1 MALRSMPDRELHD
14 LPFSAGAERAV
25 NLSLDEAEVIRCL
38 FLRGALSRT
47 DLARETRFS
56 RTKITDLVNQLL
68 ERDILQEI
76 DRADLDRGK
85 WKNLAI
91 NQSLGYLVGID
102 IGTTSVD
109 IGLADCSC
117 SLIDRKSAVT
127 DVNDGPQ
134 AVLTRSLK
142 LLNDILQENGVGEE
156 QILGI
161 GVGVPGPVSYPS
173 GMVIGGQFTPG
184 WEGFKIQDIL
194 KAHFPNVV
202 IKVDNDANLMAV
214 GSHKEGVA
222 QNKSDFIFVKVG
234 TGIGSGVYSGGHL
247 YRGATSCAGHIGHTC
262 VDFNGPV
269 CRCGNRGCL
278 EAMAGGPAIANAA
291 NDAVD
296 AGESTVLETL
306 KKEMDGPLTAVQVGQ
321 AAAMRDRASQQI
333 IIRSATLIGRVLAGA
348 INLYN
353 PSLIVIGGG
362 VSKLG
367 NLFLAEIRR
376 EVLKRAYSYTTMGLQ
391 IEFSPIVDDVGVIGA
406 VHFIRD
412 WTFTVDGL
420 NISAVS

>member
-1 MALRSMPDRELHD
+1 MDSRSMADHKLPDP
-14 LPFSAGAERAV
+14 PFSGEAERAV

-38 FLRGALSRT
+38 FSRGALSRT

-56 RTKITDLVNQLL
+56 RSKVTDLVNQLL
-68 ERDILQEI
+68 ARDILQEI
-76 DRADLDRGK
+76 DRAGLDRGK

-109 IGLADCSC
+109 VGLADCSC
-117 SLIDRKSAVT
+117 SLIDRKSAIT
-127 DVNDGPQ
+127 HVNDGPK
-134 AVLTRSLK
+134 AVLGRALQ
-142 LLNDILQENGVGEE
+142 LLFEILQENDVEQA

-184 WEGFKIQDIL
+184 WEGFKIQDFL
-194 KAHFPNVV
+194 MAKFPDVA
-202 IKVDNDANLMAV
+202 IMVDNDANLMAV
-214 GSHKEGVA
+214 GSHKEGMA
-222 QNKSDFIFVKVG
+222 QNETDFIFVKVG
-234 TGIGSGVYSGGHL
+234 TGIGSGVYCGGHL
-247 YRGATSCAGHIGHTC
+247 FRGSTSCAGHIGHTC

-291 NDAVD
+291 DAAAE
-296 AGESTVLETL
+296 AGESAILQSL
-306 KKEMDGPLTAVQVGQ
+306 KKEIGGPLTSVQVGQ
-321 AAAMRDRASQQI
+321 AAAMRDRTSQQI
-333 IIRSATLIGRVLAGA
+333 IIQSATLIGRVLAGV

-353 PSLIVIGGG
+353 PSLIVVGGG
-362 VSKLG
+362 VSKIG

-376 EVLKRAYSYTTMGLQ
+376 EVLKRAYSYTTMGLR
-391 IEFSPIVDDVGVIGA
+391 IEFSSIVDDVGVIGA

-412 WTFTVDGL
+412 WTFTVDGM
-420 NISAVS
+420 NISAVR